1 MQKKRKT
8 EKWTPK
14 NARKTKNRPKSSQN
28 VKNTPRVSSA
38 NSRYSNFE
46 MLPNPHPPTVTVDLM
61 TQYCQLP
68 VAI

>member
-1 MQKKRKT
+1 M
-8 EKWTPK
+8 
-14 NARKTKNRPKSSQN
+14 TKMGQN
-28 VKNTPRVSSA
+28 SRRQING